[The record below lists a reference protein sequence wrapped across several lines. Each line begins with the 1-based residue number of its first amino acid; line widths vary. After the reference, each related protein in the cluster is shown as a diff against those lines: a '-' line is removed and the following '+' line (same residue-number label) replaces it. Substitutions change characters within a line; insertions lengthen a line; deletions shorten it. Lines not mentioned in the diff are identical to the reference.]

1 MWMVY
6 CFVASGLGAIF
17 GPVTYSVGNTI
28 NTRDFARPALSRNL
42 GIVYVF
48 GCVHAEKEQPMTAS
62 TTMTIRLDPQLKA
75 KLGRLAD
82 GTRRSRSFLAAEA
95 VEAYV
100 DRELAIIEG
109 IERGLADV
117 EAGRTVSHEDAMA
130 SVRQAIEDAA
140 GGTA

>member
-1 MWMVY
+1 MY
-6 CFVASGLGAIF
+6 TFE
-17 GPVTYSVGNTI
+17 
-28 NTRDFARPALSRNL
+28 RDC
-42 GIVYVF
+42 I
-48 GCVHAEKEQPMTAS
+48 MTNS

-75 KLGRLAD
+75 KLGKLAD

-130 SVRQAIEDAA
+130 SVRRTIAVAS
-140 GGTA
+140 GGRD

>member
-1 MWMVY
+1 
-6 CFVASGLGAIF
+6 
-17 GPVTYSVGNTI
+17 
-28 NTRDFARPALSRNL
+28 
-42 GIVYVF
+42 
-48 GCVHAEKEQPMTAS
+48 MTTS
-62 TTMTIRLDPQLKA
+62 TTMTIRLDPRLKE

-95 VEAYV
+95 VETYV

-117 EAGRTVSHEDAMA
+117 EARRTVSHEDAMVT
-130 SVRQAIEDAA
+130 VRQSIKVAA

>member
-1 MWMVY
+1 
-6 CFVASGLGAIF
+6 
-17 GPVTYSVGNTI
+17 
-28 NTRDFARPALSRNL
+28 
-42 GIVYVF
+42 
-48 GCVHAEKEQPMTAS
+48 MTAS
-62 TTMTIRLDPQLKA
+62 TTMTIRLDPQLKE

-117 EAGRTVSHEDAMA
+117 EGRRTVSHEGAMASLREVIDAMA
-130 SVRQAIEDAA
+130 GD
-140 GGTA
+140 TA

>member
-1 MWMVY
+1 
-6 CFVASGLGAIF
+6 
-17 GPVTYSVGNTI
+17 
-28 NTRDFARPALSRNL
+28 
-42 GIVYVF
+42 
-48 GCVHAEKEQPMTAS
+48 MTAS

-95 VEAYV
+95 VETYV

-117 EAGRTVSHEDAMA
+117 EAGRTVSHEDAMV
-130 SVRQAIEDAA
+130 SLRQVIDDAVSN
-140 GGTA
+140 TA

>member
-1 MWMVY
+1 M
-6 CFVASGLGAIF
+6 
-17 GPVTYSVGNTI
+17 
-28 NTRDFARPALSRNL
+28 D
-42 GIVYVF
+42 
-48 GCVHAEKEQPMTAS
+48 MTTS
-62 TTMTIRLDPQLKA
+62 TTMTIRLDPKLKE

-100 DRELAIIEG
+100 NRELAIIEG
-109 IERGLADV
+109 IERGLADL

-130 SVRQAIEDAA
+130 TVRRAIEVAA

>member
-1 MWMVY
+1 MY
-6 CFVASGLGAIF
+6 TCLEG
-17 GPVTYSVGNTI
+17 
-28 NTRDFARPALSRNL
+28 D
-42 GIVYVF
+42 
-48 GCVHAEKEQPMTAS
+48 EMTTS

-75 KLGRLAD
+75 KLGKLAD

-95 VEAYV
+95 VETYV

-130 SVRQAIEDAA
+130 SLRRVIDAA
-140 GGTA
+140 ADNAA

>member
-1 MWMVY
+1 MVKAFETILSVV
-6 CFVASGLGAIF
+6 CVRMC
-17 GPVTYSVGNTI
+17 TYLESDV
-28 NTRDFARPALSRNL
+28 
-42 GIVYVF
+42 
-48 GCVHAEKEQPMTAS
+48 MTT

-75 KLGRLAD
+75 KLGRLAE

-95 VEAYV
+95 VETYV

-117 EAGRTVSHEDAMA
+117 ETGRTVSHEDAMA
-130 SVRQAIEDAA
+130 SVRRAIEDVA

>member
-1 MWMVY
+1 MDM
-6 CFVASGLGAIF
+6 G
-17 GPVTYSVGNTI
+17 T
-28 NTRDFARPALSRNL
+28 
-42 GIVYVF
+42 
-48 GCVHAEKEQPMTAS
+48 S
-62 TTMTIRLDPQLKA
+62 TTMTIRLEPQLKE

-117 EAGRTVSHEDAMA
+117 EKGRTVSHEDAMA
-130 SVRQAIEDAA
+130 TVRRAIEDAA
-140 GGTA
+140 GSAG

>member
-1 MWMVY
+1 MSLA
-6 CFVASGLGAIF
+6 F
-17 GPVTYSVGNTI
+17 GNTI
-28 NTRDFARPALSRNL
+28 NTREFARPALFRNL
-42 GIVYVF
+42 ETAYVF
-48 GCVHAEKEQPMTAS
+48 RCTHAEEEQAMPTS
-62 TTMTIRLDPQLKA
+62 TTMTIRLDPLLKA
-75 KLGRLAD
+75 KLGKLAD
-82 GTRRSRSFLAAEA
+82 ETRRSRSFLAAEA

-117 EAGRTVSHEDAMA
+117 DAGRTVSHEDAMA

>member
-1 MWMVY
+1 M
-6 CFVASGLGAIF
+6 FE
-17 GPVTYSVGNTI
+17 
-28 NTRDFARPALSRNL
+28 
-42 GIVYVF
+42 
-48 GCVHAEKEQPMTAS
+48 CVHAEKEQLMTAS

-117 EAGRTVSHEDAMA
+117 EAGRMVSHEDAMA
-130 SVRQAIEDAA
+130 SVRQAIEDAT
-140 GGTA
+140 GDTA

>member
-1 MWMVY
+1 
-6 CFVASGLGAIF
+6 
-17 GPVTYSVGNTI
+17 
-28 NTRDFARPALSRNL
+28 
-42 GIVYVF
+42 
-48 GCVHAEKEQPMTAS
+48 MTAS

-75 KLGRLAD
+75 KLGKLAD

-95 VEAYV
+95 VETYV

-130 SVRQAIEDAA
+130 SLRQVIDAA
-140 GGTA
+140 ADNSLPGTAIFRPHIEPHLRVGSKNGLTAGRSSNMPTPSLSFQTALCRSVKGIPRSTVW

>member
-1 MWMVY
+1 MY
-6 CFVASGLGAIF
+6 TGLE
-17 GPVTYSVGNTI
+17 GN
-28 NTRDFARPALSRNL
+28 
-42 GIVYVF
+42 
-48 GCVHAEKEQPMTAS
+48 EMTAS

-95 VEAYV
+95 VETYV

-117 EAGRTVSHEDAMA
+117 EAGRTISHEDAMV
-130 SVRQAIEDAA
+130 SLRQVIDAAA

>member
-1 MWMVY
+1 M
-6 CFVASGLGAIF
+6 
-17 GPVTYSVGNTI
+17 
-28 NTRDFARPALSRNL
+28 D
-42 GIVYVF
+42 
-48 GCVHAEKEQPMTAS
+48 MTTS

-75 KLGRLAD
+75 KLGKLAE

-95 VEAYV
+95 VETYV

-130 SVRQAIEDAA
+130 SLRQVIDTAA
-140 GGTA
+140 DNTA

>member
-1 MWMVY
+1 MFM
-6 CFVASGLGAIF
+6 C
-17 GPVTYSVGNTI
+17 T
-28 NTRDFARPALSRNL
+28 
-42 GIVYVF
+42 
-48 GCVHAEKEQPMTAS
+48 HAEKELTMTTS

-117 EAGRTVSHEDAMA
+117 KAGRTVSHEDAMT